1 MAVKITKSK
10 IAELLDAYADMVVR
24 IAYQNLRNNMDAEDV
39 CQDVFVKLV
48 EKDRV
53 FESDEHIKAWL
64 IRVTINRC
72 KDYLKS
78 GWFRKKAEYI
88 GNEYAYV
95 QSGNSVLEE
104 VMNLPIKYRNVIYLH
119 YYEGYSVEEIGN
131 ILNKNKNT
139 VKTWLKRGRSEL
151 KENMTGGDV

>member
-10 IAELLDAYADMVVR
+10 IATLLDEYADMVVR

-88 GNEYAYV
+88 GNEYAYI
-95 QSGNSVLEE
+95 QAGNSVLEE